1 MTAAIAILTGMYSK
15 VHLVFSN
22 EYLMERDR
30 VEFED
35 LWMLTDVDTSDET
48 GQVQYHVGCNFVC
61 EGTSLVI
68 IDEADIFM
76 LGDAERFREFANGV
90 SCVCFTATPDNGKT
104 NGTEQKFIELF
115 GFKRYDY
122 MLGGVPLEQTT

>member
-48 GQVQYHVGCNFVC
+48 G
-61 EGTSLVI
+61 
-68 IDEADIFM
+68 
-76 LGDAERFREFANGV
+76 
-90 SCVCFTATPDNGKT
+90 
-104 NGTEQKFIELF
+104 
-115 GFKRYDY
+115 
-122 MLGGVPLEQTT
+122 

>member
-1 MTAAIAILTGMYSK
+1 MSEIERPPNCKQFALAQYCIAKLYKQQKQLWIVPSGQGKSRIIAMTAAIAILTGMYSK

-48 GQVQYHVGCNFVC
+48 G
-61 EGTSLVI
+61 
-68 IDEADIFM
+68 
-76 LGDAERFREFANGV
+76 
-90 SCVCFTATPDNGKT
+90 
-104 NGTEQKFIELF
+104 
-115 GFKRYDY
+115 
-122 MLGGVPLEQTT
+122 